1 MRNQRICFCL
11 QVKRDRLD
19 EYKERHRAV
28 WPEMK
33 DALSKAGWHNYTL
46 FLRDDGLLI
55 GYLETS
61 DFQSALDQM
70 ARLDVNHRWQ
80 QDMAG
85 FFEDA
90 RQRHAD
96 ERMQPIAE
104 EFHLD

>member
-46 FLRDDGLLI
+46 FLRDDGILNV
-55 GYLETS
+55 Y
-61 DFQSALDQM
+61 
-70 ARLDVNHRWQ
+70 V
-80 QDMAG
+80 
-85 FFEDA
+85 
-90 RQRHAD
+90 
-96 ERMQPIAE
+96 
-104 EFHLD
+104 